1 MFRRTLGSRYDPA
14 LDPASDP
21 SFVIGIRTM
30 RSAVRILAASL
41 AVACPMI
48 TLAGCGSTPVSRGSA
63 ENRID
68 QANDTLKT
76 MIAKDSSAGEA
87 LDEAHGYVVFSTVGS
102 GAFIV
107 GGEGGGG
114 IVFEGGRPW
123 GTASLAKGSIGLQIG
138 GEAYSELVILI
149 TEEAFNRF
157 TSGEF
162 TFTADVTAT
171 AVKAGAAAAA
181 PVVDGAKVLVMTK
194 GGLMASAA
202 VGGQN
207 FSCTPFAE

>member
-1 MFRRTLGSRYDPA
+1 MRLDVRTL
-14 LDPASDP
+14 
-21 SFVIGIRTM
+21 VT
-30 RSAVRILAASL
+30 SL
-41 AVACPMI
+41 ALACPVI
-48 TLAGCGSTPVSRGSA
+48 TLAGCGSTPTTRDA
-63 ENRID
+63 ADTKIE
-68 QANDTLKT
+68 QANATLKT
-76 MIAKDSSAGEA
+76 MLAKDPSAKEA
-87 LDEAHGYVVFSTVGS
+87 IEEAHGYVVFSTVGS
-102 GAFIV
+102 GALIV

-123 GTASLAKGSIGLQIG
+123 GTASLAKGSIGLQVG
-138 GEAYSELVILI
+138 GESYSELVILV
-149 TEEAFNRF
+149 TEDAFNRF

-202 VGGQN
+202 VGGQD
-207 FSCTPFAE
+207 FSCTPFSE

>member
-1 MFRRTLGSRYDPA
+1 MRLATRA
-14 LDPASDP
+14 LIASLVLACP
-21 SFVIGIRTM
+21 VIGL
-30 RSAVRILAASL
+30 V
-41 AVACPMI
+41 
-48 TLAGCGSTPVSRGSA
+48 GCGSTPTSRDA
-63 ENRID
+63 ADDKIE
-68 QANDTLKT
+68 QANATLKT
-76 MIAKDSSAGEA
+76 MLAKDPSAREA

-123 GTASLAKGSIGLQIG
+123 GTASLAKGSIGLQVG
-138 GEAYSELVILI
+138 GESYSEVIILT
-149 TEEAFNRF
+149 TEEAFDRF

-162 TFTADVTAT
+162 TFSAEATAT

-181 PVVDGAKVLVMTK
+181 PVINGAKVLTMTK

-202 VGGQN
+202 VGGQD
-207 FSCTPFAE
+207 FSCTPFSE